1 MAYDASDPR
10 AALASAA
17 AAPKVVTGPF
27 TKAHFCKFY
36 EEAPQESAAGVKT
49 WYARGRNFIVA
60 FSEVKAGTALERKGQ
75 VDEYVLLQPDRETAA
90 EVSAGAETKSIEG
103 YTVTFVPP
111 GDSRITMKTDGRIVR
126 LFTPRSA
133 DLAAK
138 CSNASGF
145 TEPDPR
151 IPELKDWP
159 TPPDG
164 FRVRSYTLDVPPT
177 PGRFGKIWRC
187 TTFMVNYLEP
197 AKGPRDVSKMS
208 PHHHDDFEQCS
219 LVLNGSYTHHIRWP
233 WTTNMHHW
241 QDDEHVL
248 CGAPSVTVIPPPSIH
263 TSRAEEAGQMVD
275 IFCPPRVDFSLKP
288 GWVLNEADY
297 PMPPQG

>member
-17 AAPKVVTGPF
+17 AAPKAVTGPF
-27 TKAHFCKFY
+27 FGAHYAKFY
-36 EEAPQESAAGVKT
+36 EEPPQEEANGLRS
-49 WYARGRNFIVA
+49 WYARGRNFIIA
-60 FSEVKAGTALERKGQ
+60 YSEVPAGAVLERRGQ
-75 VDEYVLLQPDRETAA
+75 PDEYVLLQPDTGTSVEVTA
-90 EVSAGAETKSIEG
+90 SGETKQIGG

-111 GDSRITMKTDGRIVR
+111 GDSRITIKAGGRIVR

-138 CSNASGF
+138 CSNAAGF

-151 IPELKDWP
+151 IPPLQDWP

-164 FRVRSYTLDVPPT
+164 FKIRSYTLDVPPE

-197 AKGPRDVSKMS
+197 AKGPRDLTKLS

-219 LVLNGSYTHHIRWP
+219 LVLDGGYTHHIRWP
-233 WTTNMHHW
+233 WTTNMTHW
-241 QDDEHVL
+241 REDEHVY

-263 TSRAEEAGQMVD
+263 TSRAEKAGQMVD

-288 GWVLNEADY
+288 GWVLNADDY
-297 PMPPQG
+297 PMPKV

>member
-1 MAYDASDPR
+1 MAYHASDPR
-10 AALASAA
+10 AALAPASAGKPVA
-17 AAPKVVTGPF
+17 GPF
-27 TKAHFCKFY
+27 FGAHYARFY
-36 EEAPQESAAGVKT
+36 AEPPQEDANGIRT

-60 FSEVKAGTALERKGQ
+60 YSEVPAGATFERRGQ
-75 VDEYVLLQPDRETAA
+75 VDEYVLLQPDRGTAA
-90 EVSAGAETKSIEG
+90 EVTAGAETKQVEG

-111 GDSRITMKTDGRIVR
+111 GDSRITIKAAGRIVR
-126 LFTPRSA
+126 LFTPRSE

-138 CSNASGF
+138 CSNAAAF
-145 TEPDPR
+145 AEPDPR
-151 IPELKDWP
+151 IPPLQDWP

-164 FRVRSYTLDVPPT
+164 FKIRSYTLDVPPE

-197 AKGPRDVSKMS
+197 AKGPRDITKMS
-208 PHHHDDFEQCS
+208 PHHHDEFEQCS

-233 WTTNMHHW
+233 WTPDMTHW
-241 QDDEHVL
+241 RNDEHEL
-248 CGAPSVTVIPPPSIH
+248 CGAPSVTVIPPPSVH

-288 GWVLNEADY
+288 GWVLNAADY
-297 PMPPQG
+297 PMPAQA